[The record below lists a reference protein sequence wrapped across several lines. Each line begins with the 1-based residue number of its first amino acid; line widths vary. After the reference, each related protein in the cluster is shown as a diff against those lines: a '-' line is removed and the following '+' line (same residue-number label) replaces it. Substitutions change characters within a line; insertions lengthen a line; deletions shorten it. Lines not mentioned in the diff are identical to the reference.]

1 MIAKIG
7 RGANIIGALSYNQL
21 KVDKEN
27 GEVLT
32 THRIR
37 ETVNG
42 NYTITQLYHSFEPY
56 LIANKR
62 TEKPVLHISLN
73 PDPRDKVSDEDF
85 KQIAKDYM
93 EHMGYGD
100 QPYVVFKHTDIERT
114 HIHIVSTCVDCN
126 GKKLADNYEKL
137 RSMNACRALEQEY
150 KLILATEKNRN
161 PKEEIFKP
169 IDYKTANVK
178 SQIASVVRHLP
189 KYYHYQSLGAYNAL
203 LSLFNITAE
212 EVKGEL
218 HGQPKQGLVY
228 FALNEQGEKASNPFK
243 ASRFGKQAGLD
254 ALQKH
259 FEQSKEKM
267 KVEPAKEI
275 LKKTIEIAIH
285 TTPNE
290 TEFKKQL
297 LEQGINTVFRKND
310 QGRIYGITFIDHES
324 RSVWNGSQLG
334 KNLSANIFNDC
345 WNKKN
350 TQKRQDGIHHN
361 IKNTSSESTNHTKSE
376 TEKPHALFDFL
387 NKNQSTPTNID
398 FGFIGSLGGLFPE
411 TQGED
416 YEEQAFAKQMKKNK
430 KHRRNGNKK

>member
-21 KVDKEN
+21 KVDQEN
-27 GEVLT
+27 GAILA

-73 PDPRDKVSDEDF
+73 PDPRDKVNDENF
-85 KQIAKDYM
+85 KKIAKDYM
-93 EHMGYGD
+93 ERMGYGD
-100 QPYVVFKHTDIERT
+100 QSYVVFKHTDIERT
-114 HIHIVSTCVDCN
+114 HIHIVSICVDRN
-126 GKKLADNYEKL
+126 GKKLPDNYEKL
-137 RSMNACRALEQEY
+137 RSMDACRALEQEY
-150 KLILATEKNRN
+150 KLIPATEKTPN
-161 PKEEIFKP
+161 PKEEVFRP
-169 IDYKTANVK
+169 LDYKAANIK

-228 FALNEQGEKASNPFK
+228 SALNEQGEKVSNPFK
-243 ASRFGKQAGLD
+243 ASRFGKQAGFD

-267 KVEPAKEI
+267 KAELAKEI
-275 LKKTIEIAIH
+275 LKKTIEVGIH
-285 TTPNE
+285 TTSNE

-297 LEQGINTVFRKND
+297 LEQGINTVVRRNHE
-310 QGRIYGITFIDHES
+310 GRIYGITFIDHES

-345 WNKKN
+345 WNEKT
-350 TQKRQDGIHHN
+350 TQKRQDGIHDN
-361 IKNTSSESTNHTKSE
+361 IKITSPESTNSTKPE
-376 TEKPHALFDFL
+376 TEKPHALFNFL
-387 NKNQSTPTNID
+387 DKSQSTQSNTD
-398 FGFIGSLGGLFPE
+398 FGFIESLGSLLPE
-411 TQGED
+411 AQAED
-416 YEEQAFAKQMKKNK
+416 YEEQDFANKMKKK
-430 KHRRNGNKK
+430 RRRNGNNK